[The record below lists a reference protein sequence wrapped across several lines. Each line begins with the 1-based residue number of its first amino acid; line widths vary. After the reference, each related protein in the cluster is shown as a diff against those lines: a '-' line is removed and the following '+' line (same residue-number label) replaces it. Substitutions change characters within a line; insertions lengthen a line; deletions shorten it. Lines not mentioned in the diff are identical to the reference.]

1 MMKQCYI
8 ILNIVTLGTTKPATG
23 GMFNLKSNWWS
34 GDIGSSGQYLTTKF
48 CEAIFEPAL
57 RSIINTLEEMTSE
70 LRQSHN
76 NDELFLAANILMALM
91 IILSWFLIYK
101 KIEAQ
106 RRQNENDN

>member
-1 MMKQCYI
+1 M
-8 ILNIVTLGTTKPATG
+8 TLGTTKPSG
-23 GMFNLKSNWWS
+23 GMFDLKSNWWS

-48 CEAIFEPAL
+48 REAIFEPAL
-57 RSIINTLEEMTSE
+57 RSVINTLEEMTSE

-106 RRQNENDN
+106 RNENDGDQ